1 MGNEV
6 GKIIYTKVDE
16 APSLATYSFLP
27 IIKAFTDA
35 AGVTVETKDISL
47 AGRIIANFPEN
58 LTEIQKQPND
68 LAELGELV
76 KKPEANVIKLPCI
89 SASIPQLKAAI
100 KELQGHGYNIP
111 DYPEKAKSEEDKK
124 IKDRF
129 DKIKGSAVNPV
140 LREGNSDRR
149 VPGPVKS
156 YAKENPHP
164 MGEWTSYSKSHVA
177 HMSSG
182 DLRSNEKSTTITN
195 DTAGDA
201 RIEFVEKDGN
211 KIVLK
216 EKLSLIDGEIIDST
230 IMNKHSLRAFLDE
243 QVKDAK
249 EKNKWIIGPATVG
262 GISAGGFR
270 IGNTAGMLDN
280 IVASKLHRQGSVAY
294 VSKSGGLSNELNNII
309 AMNTDGVYEGV
320 AIGGDRYPG
329 STFIDHMMRYEANPD
344 IKMMVLL
351 GEVGGVDEYEVVEAM
366 KKGRIKKPIIAW
378 CIGTCSKVFPAEVQ
392 FGHAG
397 ARAGAERE
405 TADVKNKALKEA
417 GAYVPTSFDDFDEQI
432 KKAYTKLVKSG
443 KHKPIPEVE
452 PPTIPLDY
460 AVALKQGV
468 IRRPA
473 NFIATISDDR
483 GEELRYCGVK
493 ISKIFE
499 EKWGLGGV
507 IGLLWFKKNL
517 PPWAREF
524 IERVVLLTAD
534 HGPAVSGAHNS
545 IIASRAGKD
554 LISSLVSGLLTIG
567 PRFGGAVQG
576 SADHFTKYLYGSEK
590 PSFMVKDMKSKNVNI
605 QGIGHRIKSV
615 TNPDVRVTIMV
626 DFAKKNFP
634 ITETYCS

>member
-1 MGNEV
+1 MEAITV
-6 GKIIYTKVDE
+6 TETKSKPKKQKKDFIIMSKDTKAIVFGYQQRAIQRMLDFDYICRREDPSVAVIVNPTRDGMHKCFWGTKEILLPMVRTIDE
-16 APSLATYSFLP
+16 ATKMHPEADFMVNFASFRSAYPTSKEALLSKT
-27 IIKAFTDA
+27 IR
-35 AGVTVETKDISL
+35 TV
-47 AGRIIANFPEN
+47 AIIAEGVPERR
-58 LTEIQKQPND
+58 T
-68 LAELGELV
+68 
-76 KKPEANVIKLPCI
+76 
-89 SASIPQLKAAI
+89 
-100 KELQGHGYNIP
+100 KELI
-111 DYPEKAKSEEDKK
+111 K
-124 IKDRF
+124 I
-129 DKIKGSAVNPV
+129 
-140 LREGNSDRR
+140 
-149 VPGPVKS
+149 
-156 YAKENPHP
+156 
-164 MGEWTSYSKSHVA
+164 A
-177 HMSSG
+177 H
-182 DLRSNEKSTTITN
+182 
-195 DTAGDA
+195 
-201 RIEFVEKDGN
+201 
-211 KIVLK
+211 
-216 EKLSLIDGEIIDST
+216 
-230 IMNKHSLRAFLDE
+230 
-243 QVKDAK
+243 

-262 GISAGGFR
+262 GIAAGGFR

-280 IVASKLHRQGSVAY
+280 IVASKLHRPGSVAY

-309 AMNTDGVYEGV
+309 ALNTDGVYEGV

-329 STFIDHMMRYEANPD
+329 STFIDHLMRYEQNPD
-344 IKMMVLL
+344 IKMTVLL
-351 GEVGGVDEYEVVEAM
+351 GEVGGTDEYEVVEAM
-366 KKGRIKKPIIAW
+366 KKGRIKKPLVAW

-397 ARAGAERE
+397 ARAGADRE
-405 TADVKNKALKEA
+405 TADAKNKALKDA

-443 KHKPIPEVE
+443 KHKPIPEVQ

-468 IRRPA
+468 IRKPA
-473 NFIATISDDR
+473 SFISTISDDR

-493 ISKIFE
+493 ISDIFK

-576 SADHFTKYLYGSEK
+576 SADHFTKYLYAGED
-590 PSFMVKDMKSKNVNI
+590 PGYMVKDMKSKNVNI

-634 ITETYCS
+634 ITETLDYALQVEKLTTSKRNNLILNVDGCIGVLSCDMLRGIGYTRQQVREFVDLGILNAFFVLGRSIGFMGHIMDQKRLKSRLYRHPWDDIQYIMPDKPEKIK